1 VKKYL
6 VGIVIGAV
14 VGTAVGFVVKCVGS
28 TWPTASSPWSWSI
41 VGAATGLMLGHY
53 AGRW

>member
-1 VKKYL
+1 VDNRKTDVKKYL

-28 TWPTASSPWSWSI
+28 T
-41 VGAATGLMLGHY
+41 
-53 AGRW
+53 